1 MSKGK
6 LIIFSA
12 PSGSGKTTIVK
23 HLLSKDLNLAFS
35 ISATSRPP
43 RINEKD
49 GVDYYFLDQDT
60 FKKRVQNGDF
70 LEWEEVYS
78 GTCYGTLKSEVARL
92 MKAGKNV
99 VFDLD
104 VVGGVN
110 VKKLYGHEALALF
123 IQPPSV
129 EELRKRLINRNTDS
143 PEVIEKR
150 VAKATQE
157 LLYASEFDHIIIND
171 VLEEACRTTEQ
182 LVSHF
187 IQPEKPL
194 I

>member
-1 MSKGK
+1 MPKGK

-23 HLLSKDLNLAFS
+23 HLLSKDFNLAFS

-43 RINEKD
+43 RINEKE
-49 GVDYYFLDQDT
+49 GVDYYFLDHDT

-70 LEWEEVYS
+70 LEWEEVYP
-78 GTCYGTLKSEVARL
+78 GTCYGTLKSEVERL
-92 MKAGKNV
+92 MNAGKNV

-110 VKKLYGHEALALF
+110 VKKLYGQEAMSLF
-123 IQPPSV
+123 VQPPSV

-143 PEVIEKR
+143 AEVIEKR

-157 LLYASEFDHIIIND
+157 LLYANEFDHIIIND
-171 VLEEACRTTEQ
+171 VLEDACLATEQ
-182 LVSHF
+182 LVSQF
-187 IQPEKPL
+187 IQPKEPL
-194 I
+194 V